1 MIDFRQADL
10 AQVLQ
15 VYAEL
20 VNKTILRPATLPAP
34 QINLTT
40 QTALTKKEAIQ
51 ALDAVLGMNSIAM
64 VNVGEKFVK
73 AVPAQTA
80 PGAGQETFKG
90 TGELLPDLGQ
100 YVTYVMQVTNVKPT
114 DLVAALQPF
123 SSAVPPNPILPIGES
138 QILVL
143 RDFSENVKRMVE
155 MVKKIDVAIPS
166 EFVSDVIPMKYAIA
180 SEIAS
185 VLNSLS
191 LGGGGGT
198 GVGAGAG
205 AMRGGRGARSG
216 MGGMGSRMGMGG
228 MGSMGMGMGMGGV
241 GAGYSPGIGGGYT
254 SMGAATP
261 VGGAAGAPGTSFT
274 DRLRGIINR
283 AGTTGTKE
291 IEILGQTKI
300 IADERTNSLLIYA
313 SKEDMEKIKGIISQ
327 LDTFLPQVLIESV
340 IISVDLNT
348 SKNLGVSYQ
357 EAKGHGIGNYFNG
370 IGGINNGNILNQSSF
385 LSGTATNAAGALPG
399 GFSYLAHLGQDLD
412 VTVTAAAS
420 DSRAKILQRPRIQT
434 SHGIEATIFVG
445 ESRPYPTGSYYGGGA
460 YGGYSSIQQ
469 MQIGVTLDVTPLI
482 NSEGL
487 VVMQI
492 AQQIDSVSGTV
503 NIANI
508 GDVPITS
515 SKSASATVAVRD
527 HETIILGGLIETSK
541 NDSYSGVPVLM
552 DIPLLGSLFRSSTK
566 TEDRTELIVLIRPT
580 VLPTPEAAAMAARAE
595 KSKMPGVRETEHEI
609 QTEDNKQIQ
618 RLEKKFRGKELL
630 ETQ

>member
-1 MIDFRQADL
+1 
-10 AQVLQ
+10 
-15 VYAEL
+15 
-20 VNKTILRPATLPAP
+20 
-34 QINLTT
+34 
-40 QTALTKKEAIQ
+40 
-51 ALDAVLGMNSIAM
+51 
-64 VNVGEKFVK
+64 
-73 AVPAQTA
+73 
-80 PGAGQETFKG
+80 
-90 TGELLPDLGQ
+90 
-100 YVTYVMQVTNVKPT
+100 
-114 DLVAALQPF
+114 
-123 SSAVPPNPILPIGES
+123 
-138 QILVL
+138 
-143 RDFSENVKRMVE
+143 VE
-155 MVKKIDVAIPS
+155 
-166 EFVSDVIPMKYAIA
+166 
-180 SEIAS
+180 
-185 VLNSLS
+185 
-191 LGGGGGT
+191 
-198 GVGAGAG
+198 
-205 AMRGGRGARSG
+205 
-216 MGGMGSRMGMGG
+216 
-228 MGSMGMGMGMGGV
+228 
-241 GAGYSPGIGGGYT
+241 
-254 SMGAATP
+254 
-261 VGGAAGAPGTSFT
+261 
-274 DRLRGIINR
+274 
-283 AGTTGTKE
+283 
-291 IEILGQTKI
+291 
-300 IADERTNSLLIYA
+300 
-313 SKEDMEKIKGIISQ
+313 
-327 LDTFLPQVLIESV
+327 
-340 IISVDLNT
+340 LNT